1 MVNTIYRAAMTEL
14 ETILSPRVVSRSL
27 NAGLKQVGKS
37 PENVEYRDME
47 KILKSHIYKQ
57 LQVAMK
63 AEKAKEKI
71 SDILERLESVED
83 VPSGPPPFL
92 EQQERNILGLQ
103 KVFKLFNLYFE
114 WPEVQKSRAL
124 LKLIEEEHTKQKEA
138 SQLIANARLQLKIAE
153 EKLNDQLVAQA
164 AEIQRLEEAYEAVK
178 NLEGTKVRRLG
189 RIIGQI
195 KNAQTDKQLAPAE
208 LERARKLASDL
219 RIVISEEEEKAQPQ
233 ASETFVQVS
242 KDKVESKE
250 VVGDLL
256 ADLDNQTYEL
266 EALSKDYANLIAFK
280 PELARK
286 LEDSKQKLS
295 KKEALE
301 IPSVVLR
308 QDFNEAQNE
317 LRQHL
322 KNELSDLQ
330 KDVLSMDDELDTQQL
345 KQSLQ
350 VTLDVLEN
358 TLPAEADVREIHDL
372 HRLLKQRAS
381 KLTQAK
387 VQEQQSFQAKLEKQ
401 AEVLEQLKSIVETH
415 DPNMVKKEYDLLAS
429 KLDSLAKAQ
438 QEKELAPELVDD
450 ARHAA
455 EDLEAAILKKSLAE
469 SKHQEAYLSSL
480 LMQVQAVPITKAL
493 KKQADK
499 VVNEFS
505 KGLKQLESKKELK
518 PKRMEQLEKLAS
530 DFKDNAKLNYKDQ
543 LLKFKE
549 RVQTLDHKNSLKL
562 IDEALEQLEVDKYPD
577 LEELELVLKNAFD
590 ERLAE
595 SLDELHQ
602 LEAERQRISETED
615 KETKELDSLLQTI
628 RKQLEEGKLAEGIDR
643 SWSLLGSL
651 RDKQQQT
658 LTSFEPRLDEALK
671 NFSSVSK
678 LNNDTTATVSR
689 ILRHLDGQRETFSKV
704 SAEMRGK
711 LESALSEAESLLD
724 TLKEELEAASAVA
737 GKLMSGNILDNVFG
751 LDTPLSVDKTT
762 EVAPEPLKAEEQATK
777 VLSKNEVLD
786 EWLNSYLKD
795 DEVRDAVLFAPS
807 GEMLGGYTLLEPKE
821 LFTTLKKIQKDWQV
835 LGEELTLGSNKF
847 FTIETAKL
855 TLIASCPK
863 EDYSAAVVLNKS
875 SNLNSILS
883 KMRSDLPAIN
893 DILSGPAFT

>member
-37 PENVEYRDME
+37 PKDVEYRDME

-71 SDILERLESVED
+71 SDILERLESVGD

-103 KVFKLFNLYFE
+103 KAFKLFSLYFE

-124 LKLIEEEHTKQKEA
+124 LKLIEEEHSKQKEA
-138 SQLIANARLQLKIAE
+138 SQLIANARLQLKLAE

-189 RIIGQI
+189 RIIGQV
-195 KNAQTDKQLAPAE
+195 KNAQADKQLAPAE

-219 RIVISEEEEKAQPQ
+219 RAVVSEEEEKTQPQ
-233 ASETFVQVS
+233 ASETS
-242 KDKVESKE
+242 AKILKDKLESKE
-250 VVGDLL
+250 GAGDLL

-266 EALSKDYANLIAFK
+266 EALGKDYANLTAFK
-280 PELARK
+280 PEFAQR
-286 LEDSKQKLS
+286 LEDAKQKLS
-295 KKEALE
+295 RKETLE
-301 IPSVVLR
+301 ISIVDLR
-308 QDFNEAQNE
+308 QSFNEAQNQ
-317 LRQHL
+317 LRQNL

-330 KDVLSMDDELDTQQL
+330 KDVLGMDDELDSQQL
-345 KQSLQ
+345 KQNLQ

-381 KLTQAK
+381 KLTQVR
-387 VQEQQSFQAKLEKQ
+387 VQEKQSLQAKLEKQ
-401 AEVLEQLKSIVETH
+401 GEILEQLTAIIEKY
-415 DPNMVKKEYDLLAS
+415 DPNIVKKEYNLLAS
-429 KLDSLAKAQ
+429 KLESLAKAQ
-438 QEKELAPELVDD
+438 QEGELTPELVDE

-455 EDLEAAILKKSLAE
+455 EDLETAILKKSLSE
-469 SKHQEAYLSSL
+469 SKHQEAYLGSL
-480 LMQVQAVPITKAL
+480 LMQVQAVPVTKVL

-505 KGLKQLESKKELK
+505 KSLKQLESRKELK

-530 DFKDNAKLNYKDQ
+530 DFRDNAKLNYKDQ
-543 LLKFKE
+543 LLRFKE
-549 RVQTLDHKNSLKL
+549 HVQTLDHKNSLK
-562 IDEALEQLEVDKYPD
+562 IVDEALEQLEDDKYPD
-577 LEELELVLKNAFD
+577 IEGLELLLKNAFD

-595 SLDELHQ
+595 NLDELHQ
-602 LEAERQRISETED
+602 LEAERQQISQTQDEEI
-615 KETKELDSLLQTI
+615 KKLDTLLQAI
-628 RKQLEEGKLAEGIDR
+628 RKQLEKGELAKGIDQC
-643 SWSLLGSL
+643 WLLLGSL
-651 RDKQQQT
+651 RDRQQQT

-671 NFSSVSK
+671 NFSTVSK

-711 LESALSEAESLLD
+711 LESALGEAESLME

-751 LDTPLSVDKTT
+751 LEAPLSVDKATEQTT
-762 EVAPEPLKAEEQATK
+762 PEPLEEQVTK

-795 DEVRDAVLFAPS
+795 DEVRDAVIFSPS
-807 GEMLGGYTLLEPKE
+807 GEMLVGYTLLEPKE
-821 LFTTLKKIQKDWQV
+821 LFAALKKIQKDWQV

-863 EDYSAAVVLNKS
+863 ENYSTAIVLNKS

-883 KMRSDLPAIN
+883 KIRSDLPAIN
-893 DILSGPAFT
+893 DVLSGPAFA